1 MKYSLKWLIDQ
12 NSDEHSFKYLFFWGH
27 RPRRDGRISTSVF
40 SQWWEG
46 HPFEE
51 HGVQYTSA
59 EHYMM
64 AGKASLFQDDEML
77 EKIIQARSPAE
88 AKKLGRQVR
97 NFDGQIWDQ
106 HSREIVVQG
115 NYLKFSQHPE
125 LSEFL
130 LNTGNRII
138 VEASPRDR
146 IWGIGM
152 GKDNPAASFPSR
164 WRGKNYLGF
173 CLMEVRDKLMK
184 E

>member
-12 NSDEHSFKYLFFWGH
+12 HSDEQSFKYLFFWGH
-27 RPRRDGRISTSVF
+27 RPSRDGTISASVF

-51 HGVQYTSA
+51 DGICYDSA

-64 AGKASLFQDDEML
+64 AGKARLFKDHEIF
-77 EKIIQARSPAE
+77 EKIIQSQSPAE

-97 NFDGQIWDQ
+97 NFDGEIWDK

-125 LSEFL
+125 LREFL

-146 IWGIGM
+146 IWGIGL
-152 GKDNPAASFPSR
+152 GKDNPAASHPSQ